1 MIDLTLYFVTNN
13 IFGIS
18 LRVHACLAIIL
29 FKQTRDHGKTFSQKR
44 NLLLI
49 TIINTMF

>member
-13 IFGIS
+13 IFRIS
-18 LRVHACLAIIL
+18 LHVHACLGIIL
-29 FKQTRDHGKTFSQKR
+29 FEQTRDHDKTFSQKR